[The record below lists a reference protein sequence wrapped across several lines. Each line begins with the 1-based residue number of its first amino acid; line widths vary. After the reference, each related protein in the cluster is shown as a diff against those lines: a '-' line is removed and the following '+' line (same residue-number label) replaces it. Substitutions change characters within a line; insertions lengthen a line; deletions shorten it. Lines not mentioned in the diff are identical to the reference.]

1 MKARIIPVALATVA
15 AVACS
20 TMRTSVD
27 WDQTIDFSRY
37 RTFAFQK
44 GSPAR
49 NDLQQRAI
57 ERAVAAKL
65 QSKGLMPA
73 ADRPDLRVFTHV
85 VLSRAQR
92 IDTIGYGYGWR
103 WGGGIAA
110 TTVTNIP
117 VGTLIVDLVD
127 TERKELVWRG
137 KATDTIE
144 SDREERREQLRE
156 AIDKIFAN
164 FPPAPS
170 AR

>member
-1 MKARIIPVALATVA
+1 MNARMFPVALATIVA
-15 AVACS
+15 AACS
-20 TMRTSVD
+20 TMRTNVD
-27 WDQTIDFSRY
+27 WDQTVDFSRY

-49 NDLQQRAI
+49 NDLRQRAI
-57 ERAVAAKL
+57 EQAVGAKL
-65 QSKGLMPA
+65 QSKGLTPA
-73 ADRPDLRVFTHV
+73 VDRPDLRVFTHV

-103 WGGGIAA
+103 WGGGIAT

-144 SDREERREQLRE
+144 NDREERREQLRE
-156 AIDKIFAN
+156 AVDKMFAN
-164 FPPAPS
+164 FPPPQR